1 MSEYMYSEINSILYN
16 VVYCFVMV
24 VKWLLIKFG
33 LCFNIDTE
41 YYLAKCVWCCQY
53 MYTRYHKLIH
63 DNSKK
68 NIFES
73 IEQPYIVV
81 KSGDYTKLRFPT
93 EYTENYDMILYE
105 FFDSLH
111 CKNIVRLNDEKL
123 SDIKSVNDK
132 TFEISNVK
140 FLGIKFYIYN
150 KKITNSDDSVS
161 DKEENNEYEIDLGNE
176 NFYVVG
182 NTIFDR
188 VFVEYWLKR
197 FHGVTLLPQQTYKV
211 TFFDNNISECILEE
225 PKSITL
231 YKDTYI
237 INGEKTDSNKLR

>member
-1 MSEYMYSEINSILYN
+1 
-16 VVYCFVMV
+16 
-24 VKWLLIKFG
+24 
-33 LCFNIDTE
+33 
-41 YYLAKCVWCCQY
+41 
-53 MYTRYHKLIH
+53 
-63 DNSKK
+63 
-68 NIFES
+68 
-73 IEQPYIVV
+73 
-81 KSGDYTKLRFPT
+81 
-93 EYTENYDMILYE
+93 MILYE

-231 YKDTYI
+231 
-237 INGEKTDSNKLR
+237 